1 MPNCLLDFVGLRS
14 CTAETPLSE
23 VWINSYPGMSTE
35 LADKIAS
42 QDQVTYATVWRDVQS
57 QCYQRIKTDIQQ
69 ALKDFANVRL
79 DQTIFQTAK
88 IFVQQWQQVDPIG
101 ANAIFK
107 GAFLSCNGSKYMG
120 LRVKQI
126 YIYNSGDVAVEN
138 VPIKFF
144 QTQDGSV
151 LYETTKTIQPG
162 ANTFQINQVFTSFF
176 DKINIALMVDCTDL
190 PTLQGTFI
198 DYGWQAWNEE
208 CASRYNAW
216 ILQPGFSSF
225 PVTAP
230 LDYGLG
236 SEWTQQSS
244 QAGIYWDAQ
253 LICSLDSFICE
264 QKFDLIDAWANLLCS
279 AMLETKLLSNRVNYF
294 TQSNRDYTE
303 RAIPTFLGRYK
314 EALSNW
320 AQQLQLI
327 GEGLCFSCEAEE
339 LIGKSMARM

>member
-1 MPNCLLDFVGLRS
+1 MANCLLDFIGLRS

-42 QDQVTYATVWRDVQS
+42 QDQVTYADLWRDVQNS
-57 QCYQRIKTDIQQ
+57 AYQRLKTDVQK
-69 ALKDFANVRL
+69 ALVDFGNVRL

-88 IFVQQWQQVDPIG
+88 IFVQQWQQIEPVG

-107 GAFLSCNGSKYMG
+107 GAFLSANGSKYMG
-120 LRVKQI
+120 LRVKQV
-126 YIYNSGDVAVEN
+126 YIYNSGSVAVED
-138 VPIKFF
+138 VPIKFV

-176 DKINIALMVDCTDL
+176 DKINIALLVDCTDL

-198 DYGWQAWNEE
+198 DYGWQAWNDE
-208 CASRYNAW
+208 CASRYSAW

-236 SEWTQQSS
+236 ENWTQTSS

-253 LICSLDSFICE
+253 LICSLDAFICE
-264 QKFDLIDAWANLLCS
+264 QKFDLIDAWGNLLCS
-279 AMLETKLLSNRVNYF
+279 AMLETKMLSNRVNYF

-303 RAIPTFLGRYK
+303 RAIPTYLSRYK
-314 EALSNW
+314 DALDVW
-320 AQQLQLI
+320 AAQLNLA
-327 GEGLCFSCEAEE
+327 GEGLCFNCDEVALVSRRQV
-339 LIGKSMARM
+339 SM